1 MNASTSS
8 SHILIV
14 SNNVWTIIKFRQATI
29 RSLLSARYRV
39 SIAATVDKQKYV
51 DEARDLGVN
60 FYEVKIN
67 RKSQN
72 PIMDFYTTFQFF
84 RLYRS
89 IKPDL
94 ILHYTIKPNIY
105 GSVAARMVGIPCISM
120 ITGVGYAFSSG
131 HWVTKKLITWMYKAV
146 LDIPKVVW
154 FANDS
159 DRQYF
164 ISNGLVKE
172 SKTDIMPG
180 SGVNINL
187 FKPNDLENDNHAFI
201 FLMIARLQV
210 PKGVQEYIDA
220 ARIIKLNR
228 PYIRFQIL
236 GYLDEV
242 NPGSINK
249 KEIEKYVNEGI
260 VEYLGS
266 DENVRPYISN
276 AQCVVLPSYREGTPR
291 TLLEAAAMGRPII
304 TTNAVGC
311 KEVVDDNVNG
321 YLCHLKDATDL
332 AGKMEKVVTMTSEER
347 EMMGLR
353 GRKKVESE
361 FDERIV
367 IEKYIEIIN
376 YQISLMSNCEQVS

>member
-276 AQCVVLPSYREGTPR
+276 AQCVVLPSYREGVST
-291 TLLEAAAMGRPII
+291 TLVEAASMAKPLIA
-304 TTNAVGC
+304 TDVPGC
-311 KEVVDDNVNG
+311 NDVVIDGING
-321 YLCHLKDATDL
+321 YLCKPADSSDL
-332 AGKMEKVVTMTSEER
+332 AEKMINMLNLSSSFR
-347 EMMGLR
+347 FDM
-353 GRKKVESE
+353 GRKGRARVLEL
-361 FDERIV
+361 FDEKILIAKQLSA
-367 IEKYIEIIN
+367 IESVLAEYDKY
-376 YQISLMSNCEQVS
+376 